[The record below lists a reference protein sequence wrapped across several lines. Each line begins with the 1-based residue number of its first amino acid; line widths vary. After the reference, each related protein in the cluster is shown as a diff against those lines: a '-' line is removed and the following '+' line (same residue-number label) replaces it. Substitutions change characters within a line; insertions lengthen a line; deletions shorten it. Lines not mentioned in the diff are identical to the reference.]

1 MQHVYG
7 IYGTFVY
14 KLAYRGYEKMILNK
28 WRIANKLWQLEK
40 FLYSSTLEAMIKRV
54 IEYNPNTVMVIK
66 STIIVVLWVYAE
78 GSKQE
83 YHLPFI
89 NI

>member
-1 MQHVYG
+1 MADTELLYISWLIEVM
-7 IYGTFVY
+7 
-14 KLAYRGYEKMILNK
+14 RK
-28 WRIANKLWQLEK
+28 WCKTNGAPNKLWQLEK

-78 GSKQE
+78 GSK
-83 YHLPFI
+83 
-89 NI
+89 